1 MDTRVSCARL
11 SAVVIVIPALDVI
24 APSTCRVDAISTAPS
39 ISTTSRLVVPS
50 TSISP
55 EISSAVPISV
65 CVSVSCPFDAIVIA
79 SASEAEPIV
88 PPSLI
93 NMSSLNVTIP
103 ADETVIASTVEATPI
118 VPPSFM
124 SMSSLNV
131 TIPPDET
138 VIAST
143 ADVTPIVPPS
153 LKTISSATVSNPA
166 ELNVILDEAVSEA
179 AVLNTSLVALLLEL
193 KSPSDTASIPAAT
206 NTASVPVPSSGAW
219 KLIVPITSS
228 AWISVSAVCNVKV
241 VGELSEVF
249 VLSMIRPE
257 LWSCLSNTSWSAPN
271 FTSPPSARNKSENS
285 NVAEPNVAPSLASG
299 TNAVVAV
306 NVVAWNVPFVVNPV
320 SATWVMLISWSSP
333 KLMTAP
339 SARNKSLNSSDAEPN
354 AAPSLASGRNAV
366 VAVMFV
372 PWTAPEPVIAPVTK
386 SPSPTYKSSAI
397 PAECAIKAPLVE
409 FVASVFVEIV
419 TTPAEDIA
427 IAFVS
432 LAEPIL
438 PSSGITILPPVVSNP
453 PPVIVPL
460 LTILLETVRT
470 PAELKDI
477 FSAAASDA
485 PVWKLNFVALFE
497 ELKSP
502 SDIAWIAAP
511 TSIASVPVPS
521 SGAWNCIL
529 PNTSLTA
536 MSVSPVWRRR
546 LGKESSAVVACFS
559 MSPASAL
566 WVNVI
571 SLSLPKERTPLSFA
585 IAILSWKSPPDLALT
600 MSARVKTSFT
610 ITSISSLDANAAR
623 PAIVFAVF
631 VL

>member
-1 MDTRVSCARL
+1 MF
-11 SAVVIVIPALDVI
+11 I
-24 APSTCRVDAISTAPS
+24 
-39 ISTTSRLVVPS
+39 
-50 TSISP
+50 
-55 EISSAVPISV
+55 
-65 CVSVSCPFDAIVIA
+65 
-79 SASEAEPIV
+79 
-88 PPSLI
+88 
-93 NMSSLNVTIP
+93 
-103 ADETVIASTVEATPI
+103 
-118 VPPSFM
+118 
-124 SMSSLNV
+124 
-131 TIPPDET
+131 
-138 VIAST
+138 
-143 ADVTPIVPPS
+143 
-153 LKTISSATVSNPA
+153 
-166 ELNVILDEAVSEA
+166 
-179 AVLNTSLVALLLEL
+179 
-193 KSPSDTASIPAAT
+193 
-206 NTASVPVPSSGAW
+206 
-219 KLIVPITSS
+219 
-228 AWISVSAVCNVKV
+228 
-241 VGELSEVF
+241 
-249 VLSMIRPE
+249 
-257 LWSCLSNTSWSAPN
+257 SWSAP
-271 FTSPPSARNKSENS
+271 K
-285 NVAEPNVAPSLASG
+285 
-299 TNAVVAV
+299 
-306 NVVAWNVPFVVNPV
+306 
-320 SATWVMLISWSSP
+320 LI
-333 KLMTAP
+333 TAA
-339 SARNKSLNSSDAEPN
+339 SARNKSLNSNDAEPN

-511 TSIASVPVPS
+511 TRIASVPVPS

-529 PNTSLTA
+529 PNTSLIA
-536 MSVSPVWRRR
+536 ISVSPVWRRR
-546 LGKESSAVVACFS
+546 FGNLSSPAVACFS
-559 MSPASAL
+559 INPASAL
-566 WVNVI
+566 WVSVI
-571 SLSLPKERTPLSFA
+571 SLSKPKDKTPLSFA
-585 IAILSWKSPPDLALT
+585 IAMLPRKSPPLFALT
-600 MSARVKTSFT
+600 ISARVNTSLT
-610 ITSISSLDANAAR
+610 ITSTSSSATRAER